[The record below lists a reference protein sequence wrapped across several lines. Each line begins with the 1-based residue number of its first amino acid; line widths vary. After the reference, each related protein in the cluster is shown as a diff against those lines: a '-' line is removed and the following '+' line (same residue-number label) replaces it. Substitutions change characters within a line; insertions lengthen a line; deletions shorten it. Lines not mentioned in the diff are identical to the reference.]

1 MATKKKK
8 SKPVGMKLTDKGF
21 YKTIA
26 SIGGSTTKKRHGKEH
41 YRRIAELSHAA
52 RRANRDAKAKPSPAK

>member
-26 SIGGSTTKKRHGKEH
+26 SIGGTKTKRKYGIEH

>member
-1 MATKKKK
+1 MATKKK
-8 SKPVGMKLTDKGF
+8 SKPVGMKRSNKKF

-52 RRANRDAKAKPSPAK
+52 RRANRDAAQKPSSAK